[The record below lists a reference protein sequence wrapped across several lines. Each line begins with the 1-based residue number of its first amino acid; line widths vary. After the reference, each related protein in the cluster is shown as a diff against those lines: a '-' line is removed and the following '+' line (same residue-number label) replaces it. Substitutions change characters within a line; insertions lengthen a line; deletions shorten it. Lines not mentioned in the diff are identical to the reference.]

1 VRFSVYA
8 LALLFVL
15 TLLIAVTSVITK
27 GVHAD
32 DVFAQAANGLGH

>member
-1 VRFSVYA
+1 LSVYA

-27 GVHAD
+27 GAHAE
-32 DVFAQAANGLGH
+32 AAVARAPKGLGH